1 MKKLLV
7 CLCAG
12 FLLAGCGNGGSGSG
26 NSGDASSNVV
36 KKTCTVEQQ
45 GMKAEMYMEGED
57 DVLSKVS
64 LKMDAPYEAMNLDAS
79 IKDQLTDEM
88 KEAFKDEMLKAM
100 ELNEDDGYNVSI
112 DFDDEGMKMEVSAE
126 ASIFE
131 KTFNASSVE
140 EMTKELEEAG
150 YTCK

>member
-1 MKKLLV
+1 MKKLFV

-12 FLLAGCGNGGSGSG
+12 FLLAGCGNGGSGSA

-36 KKTCTVEQQ
+36 KKTCTLEDS
-45 GMKAEMYMEGED
+45 GTKAEMYMEGED

-64 LKMDAPYEAMNLDAS
+64 LKMDASYEAMNLPAT
-79 IKDQLTDEM
+79 IKDSITDEM
-88 KEAFKDEMLKAM
+88 KEEVKKTLLKEMN
-100 ELNEDDGYNVSI
+100 LNESDGYNVTI